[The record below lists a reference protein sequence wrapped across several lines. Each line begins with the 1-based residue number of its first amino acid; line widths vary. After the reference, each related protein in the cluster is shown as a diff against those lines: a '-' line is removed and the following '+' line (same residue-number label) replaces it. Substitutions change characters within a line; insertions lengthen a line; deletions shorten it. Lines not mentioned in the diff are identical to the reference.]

1 MNKIRWGILG
11 AAKIAI
17 EKVIPAMQQS
27 DLCEIVAIASRD
39 ADKAAKAASQL
50 GIPAHYDNYEQ
61 LLESTNIDAVYIPL
75 PNNMHVPWAIKALN
89 HNKHVLCEKPIGLT
103 SQEALDLLSHSQQYP
118 YLKLMEAFM
127 YKFHPQWIKTRQL
140 VDEGTIGELRTIQAF
155 FSYFNNDPGNIRNI
169 LASGGGGLMD
179 IGCYC
184 ISQSRFITGKEPLR
198 VHGIIDYD
206 PVLKTDR
213 MASATLDFG
222 GITSTFTCS
231 TQLNPFQRFHI
242 FGTNGSIEVIIPVNA
257 PPTEAT
263 QILLHRK
270 GKTEEIFFEPVNQY
284 ALQAEALS
292 KSIIDNTELPHS
304 IEDSINN
311 MKVIEA
317 VIESNKA
324 GKWINI
330 I

>member
-1 MNKIRWGILG
+1 MSKVRWGILG

-39 ADKAAKAASQL
+39 ADKAARAASQL
-50 GIPAHYDNYEQ
+50 GIPAYYNNYEQ
-61 LLESTNIDAVYIPL
+61 LLQNENIDAIYIPL
-75 PNNMHVPWAIKALN
+75 PNDMHVPWAIKALK

-103 SQEALDLLSHSQQYP
+103 SKEALDLFSHSQKSP
-118 YLKLMEAFM
+118 HLKVMEAFM
-127 YKFHPQWIKTRQL
+127 YKFHPQWVKTKQL
-140 VDEGTIGELRTIQAF
+140 VDGGVIGELRTIQAF

-184 ISQSRFITGKEPLR
+184 ISQSRFITSKEPLR

-206 PVLKTDR
+206 TVLKTDR

-242 FGTNGSIEVIIPVNA
+242 FGTNGSIEIIIPVNA

-263 QILLHRK
+263 KILLHTK
-270 GKTEEIFFEPVNQY
+270 EKTEEIFFEQVNQY
-284 ALQAEALS
+284 TLQGEALS
-292 KSIIDNTELPHS
+292 KSIINDAEVPHS
-304 IEDSINN
+304 LEDSINN

-317 VIESNKA
+317 VVESNRT